1 MTRHQLPA
9 LLGAVHTLPK
19 NSAQIALV
27 VHGVAAYERA
37 FKMLE
42 DALAESDGPWILGS
56 NPTLADINLMPYVA
70 RLDYL
75 GLFELW
81 IRDRS
86 RVKAWWT
93 SAREWPSSRNGLS
106 DHISEARCLG
116 DECAWS

>member
-1 MTRHQLPA
+1 
-9 LLGAVHTLPK
+9 
-19 NSAQIALV
+19 
-27 VHGVAAYERA
+27 
-37 FKMLE
+37 MLE

-93 SAREWPSSRNGLS
+93 WAREWPSSRNGLS
-106 DHISEARCLG
+106 DHISEAQFSEMSVHGPKIAG
-116 DECAWS
+116 DLAETIQEIRSNKPVAAH